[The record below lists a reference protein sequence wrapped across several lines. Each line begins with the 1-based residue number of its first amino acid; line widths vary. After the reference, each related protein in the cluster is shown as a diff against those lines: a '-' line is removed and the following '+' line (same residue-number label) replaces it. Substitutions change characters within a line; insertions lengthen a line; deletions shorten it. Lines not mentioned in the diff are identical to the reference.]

1 MVVRIACAAVE
12 DIPVVSAGTLLSTL
26 VAVGSLWMHFPVR
39 GLRVQHTNSSDDGPT
54 EFGDRP
60 GSLGHVSVLPSH
72 EDLRRTV
79 VMFCTARTAKALIAA
94 GDR

>member
-12 DIPVVSAGTLLSTL
+12 DITEVSASTLLSTL

-60 GSLGHVSVLPSH
+60 DSLGHVSVLPYH
-72 EDLRRTV
+72 EESRRTV
-79 VMFCTARTAKALIAA
+79 VMCCTARTAKALVAA
-94 GDR
+94 GHR

>member
-12 DIPVVSAGTLLSTL
+12 DITEVSAGTLLSTL

-60 GSLGHVSVLPSH
+60 DSLEHVSVLPYH
-72 EDLRRTV
+72 EESRRTV
-79 VMFCTARTAKALIAA
+79 VMCCTARTSKALVAA
-94 GDR
+94 GHR